1 METEDLMKERRYM
14 AAWQSIKGMGARRI
28 RSLISRFGSA
38 QNAWQADGEAVA
50 EAAGLGVQK
59 AGHINTARNQFDWE
73 GQEKLLRSRKVQL
86 VTFQEEAYP
95 ELLKQ
100 TYNAPAVLF
109 YQGILPENDKTA
121 AIVGARKATPYGL
134 NAAHTLS
141 EQLARQGVFIIS
153 GGARGH

>member
-59 AGHINTARNQFDWE
+59 TGHINAARNQFDWE

-109 YQGILPENDKTA
+109 Y
-121 AIVGARKATPYGL
+121 
-134 NAAHTLS
+134 
-141 EQLARQGVFIIS
+141 
-153 GGARGH
+153 